1 MSLIRAVPLFR
12 LAAAG
17 ALIAALGL
25 GACGRKGPLDPPPTA
40 AAGETQAQ
48 QPAVVNPIASP
59 IGSESSKGNPGV
71 GENGLPLPPKGEKK
85 PFLLDP
91 LLN

>member
-1 MSLIRAVPLFR
+1 MSEFR
-12 LAAAG
+12 RPCRGLAA
-17 ALIAALGL
+17 IAAIAAVLGL
-25 GACGRKGPLDPPPTA
+25 TGCGRKGPLDPPPTA
-40 AAGETQAQ
+40 AAGDASAQ
-48 QPAVVNPIASP
+48 QPSLFNPVASP
-59 IGSESSKGNPGV
+59 IGSAGTKDNPGV